1 MMRLKS
7 IRPTLAILVA
17 AVVIVAAGG
26 AVVASNMG
34 FKMNKPLVKVSG
46 GGQTGN
52 NWTSI
57 PFHNPYGTIQGF
69 CAQTG
74 VSATGFAAT
83 GITTL
88 NYNEP
93 PFAGPIGGT
102 TAGACSNQNSLPC
115 PGTGTTNSFCRCL
128 TDADCPATGTGSP
141 FFCAEGPK
149 SFPCGSAAATAQA
162 LIPGK
167 GFQIRQPTPT
177 LPATNPSSIIIVG
190 SHNSGQQLLIK
201 KNVNFWYSVPYH
213 TTAVTTND
221 LCTQLTLTATGFGPA
236 GITRLIPGPPAA
248 PQSTTC
254 GSTTTVFS
262 LVLGEMIQIREPTK
276 STVPFTP
283 AHY

>member
-1 MMRLKS
+1 MDMIRLKS
-7 IRPTLAILVA
+7 IRPYLAILVA
-17 AVVIVAAGG
+17 AVLIVAAGG

-34 FKMNKPLVKVSG
+34 FKMNKPLVKAPSPS
-46 GGQTGN
+46 GQTGN

-74 VSATGFAAT
+74 LTSTGFSTT

-93 PFAGPIGGT
+93 PFA
-102 TAGACSNQNSLPC
+102 ASVQAKCSNQASLPC
-115 PGTGTTNSFCRCL
+115 PLTATTNSFCSCL

-149 SFPCGSAAATAQA
+149 SKACGTADAAAQS
-162 LIPGK
+162 LIAGK
-167 GFQIRQPTPT
+167 GLQIRQPNAA
-177 LPATNPSSIIIVG
+177 PASSIIIVG

-254 GSTTTVFS
+254 GSTTTVFN

>member
-1 MMRLKS
+1 MIRLKS

-17 AVVIVAAGG
+17 AVLIVAAGG

-34 FKMNKPLVKVSG
+34 FKMNKPLVKAPSAT
-46 GGQTGN
+46 GQTGN

-69 CAQTG
+69 CTQTG
-74 VSATGFAAT
+74 LTSTGFSVT

-93 PFAGPIGGT
+93 PFPGSIST
-102 TAGACSNQNSLPC
+102 STALCSNQASLPC
-115 PGTGTTNSFCRCL
+115 PGAGTTNSFCKCL
-128 TDADCPATGTGSP
+128 TDADCPAAGTGSP

-149 SFPCGSAAATAQA
+149 SFPCGSGAAAAQA

-167 GFQIRQPTPT
+167 GLQIRQP
-177 LPATNPSSIIIVG
+177 LAAAATSIIIVG
-190 SHNSGQQLLIK
+190 SHNSGQTLLIK
-201 KNVNFWYSVPYH
+201 KNVNYWYSVPYH
-213 TTAVTTND
+213 TTAVTANE
-221 LCTQLTLTATGFGPA
+221 LCAQLGLTSSGFGPA

-248 PQSTTC
+248 PQSTFC
-254 GSTTTVFS
+254 GTAGTNFN
-262 LVLGEMIQIREPTK
+262 LVLGEMIQVREPTK
-276 STVPFTP
+276 STVSFAP